1 MLEHAWQ
8 KGDRANSEA
17 ASSAAYHNLFTDAY
31 SLPQREARRQ
41 RPAAAQADTRSGQQA
56 ISKNGPD
63 SQAGGPEG
71 SIDEA
76 DGGSYD
82 EFPFEMIFQDV
93 QPQIHTVGEGETLEA
108 LARQHLGP
116 DASDEDVRNHVREI
130 VESNGG
136 KFFVGQLIVLPG
148 HTADGDVVLLRK
160 DGSTYIVSGDPIVR
174 GQQQERERHAALHAR
189 PPEPVTGYAP
199 QVETTTD
206 PDAPAPGCFRA
217 RVHWRAWDL
226 DRQGRPTRV
235 IGESYE
241 YWRCPP
247 DYRGR

>member
-1 MLEHAWQ
+1 MLERTFD
-8 KGDRANSEA
+8 KGDRTNIEA
-17 ASSAAYHNLFTDAY
+17 AVSDASYNLFADAY
-31 SLPQREARRQ
+31 NLPRPVARSQ
-41 RPAAAQADTRSGQQA
+41 QVVAEHGDTGSGQLA
-56 ISKNGPD
+56 LSKNGPE
-63 SQAGGPEG
+63 SQEAE
-71 SIDEA
+71 SEDATDEA

-93 QPQIHTVGEGETLEA
+93 QPQLHTVGEGETLEA

-116 DASDEDVRNHVREI
+116 DASDEDVQNHVREM
-130 VESNGG
+130 VEFNGG
-136 KFFVGQLIVLPG
+136 QIVVGQQIVLPG
-148 HTADGDVVLLRK
+148 HTADGDVVLPLK

-174 GQQQERERHAALHAR
+174 GEEQERNEALYAK
-189 PPEPVTGYAP
+189 PPEPVTENAP

-217 RVHWRAWDL
+217 RVHWRAWDR
-226 DRQGRPTRV
+226 DRRGRPTRV